1 MRTFMTRSFHRLQ
14 AGQYVRK
21 DAGKA
26 FFSSNSAL
34 PFGIAPTIQLQLRDN
49 VSEQELQKFRKT
61 SIRVYRILLRH
72 LKGRDGEER
81 VLLQSPLNPRDYGRA
96 KLVRSNDYTR
106 SSHNDENNNDADKN
120 KERLRCIQ
128 SQLFNMWHSNN
139 SDEQYNNTM
148 HLLNK
153 VLYPPSNAVS
163 LANDPADDN
172 NDSDDYDDYEY
183 AEEEQDTSLLLTR
196 QELYHAIRASF
207 SRLQLL
213 PYSFPHSSDG
223 NVGTISKAELS
234 QLLSFA
240 IHCNS
245 LLVDIESTTQRT
257 TITEDARHGVRVIAT
272 SRCIGTARSTPT
284 ASSKTAA
291 VLHHL
296 TPKPNISIKHRFAY
310 RIRIEN
316 IGRDKDDKNTTD
328 DDDDDDL
335 KAVQLLGRTWKIVEH
350 ESNNENE
357 ESDGVDLKEKEVVT
371 VDAPTGGAVGHLPV
385 LEPGQIFEYMSG
397 CELTTPTGTMGGSFY
412 MSRVSPQTKSCT
424 IGDPM
429 DMNMEHQFLMNVEPF
444 ALIADDGGGGDL
456 SN

>member
-26 FFSSNSAL
+26 FFSSKKNSAL

-49 VSEQELQKFRKT
+49 VSEQELQKFRKS

-72 LKGRDGEER
+72 LKGCDGKER

-96 KLVRSNDYTR
+96 KLVRSNDYTH
-106 SSHNDENNNDADKN
+106 SSRNDENNNDAEKN

-153 VLYPPSNAVS
+153 VLYPPSNTAS
-163 LANDPADDN
+163 LANDPADNNYDN
-172 NDSDDYDDYEY
+172 DNYDDYEY

-316 IGRDKDDKNTTD
+316 IGREKDNKNTTD

-335 KAVQLLGRTWKIVEH
+335 EAVQLLGRTWKIVEH

-385 LEPGQIFEYMSG
+385 LKPGQIFEYMSG

-412 MSRVSPQTKSCT
+412 MSRVSTQTKSCT

-444 ALIADDGGGGDL
+444 ALIADGGDL